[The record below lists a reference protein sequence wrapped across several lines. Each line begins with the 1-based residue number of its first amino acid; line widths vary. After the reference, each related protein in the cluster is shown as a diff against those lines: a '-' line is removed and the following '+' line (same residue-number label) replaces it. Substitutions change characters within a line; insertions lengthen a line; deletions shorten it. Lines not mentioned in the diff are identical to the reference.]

1 MNDKPDSPRSTGAG
15 GPANDPGETSV
26 HIPGGV
32 RTDFPDGSHLV
43 EGPDGDKFLVSE
55 SGSINGNV
63 PFIRR
68 VQIEDLSRVL
78 SHHIAHV
85 HDTTSHT
92 LHFVGGGVLSY
103 LHLRN
108 GSGMSIKGNNILF
121 RTLPDGVILV
131 CGTYRDDRGSAAQA
145 KE

>member
-1 MNDKPDSPRSTGAG
+1 MNEKTEPPRGDG
-15 GPANDPGETSV
+15 GSIRADVPRESSV
-26 HIPGGV
+26 SIPGGV

-68 VQIEDLSRVL
+68 VQIKDLSRVL

-103 LHLRN
+103 LHMRN

-131 CGTYRDDRGSAAQA
+131 CGTYRDDRGSAVQV

>member
-1 MNDKPDSPRSTGAG
+1 MNDKPDSSRNTGAG
-15 GPANDPGETSV
+15 SPPDFPEESVV
-26 HIPGGV
+26 HIPGAV

-55 SGSINGNV
+55 SGSINGNL

-78 SHHIAHV
+78 SHHVAHV

-108 GSGMSIKGNNILF
+108 GSGMTLKGNNILF
-121 RTLPDGVILV
+121 RTLPDGVIV
-131 CGTYRDDRGSAAQA
+131 VSGTFNHGPRQ
-145 KE
+145 

>member
-1 MNDKPDSPRSTGAG
+1 MTNAICREARMDARL
-15 GPANDPGETSV
+15 PANVPGETSV

-55 SGSINGNV
+55 SGSISGNV

-78 SHHIAHV
+78 SYHIAHV
-85 HDTTSHT
+85 HDMTSHT
-92 LHFVGGGVLSY
+92 LYFVGGGVLSY
-103 LHLRN
+103 LHWRHGN
-108 GSGMSIKGNNILF
+108 GMSIKGNNILF
-121 RTLPDGVILV
+121 RTLTDGVILV
-131 CGTYRDDRGSAAQA
+131 CGTYRDDRVSAGQV

>member
-1 MNDKPDSPRSTGAG
+1 MNDKTYLPQADGAPPSADVPGTSPVRIPRSL
-15 GPANDPGETSV
+15 
-26 HIPGGV
+26 

-55 SGSINGNV
+55 SGSITGNV

-103 LHLRN
+103 LHWRN
-108 GSGMSIKGNNILF
+108 GGGMSIKGNNILF
-121 RTLPDGVILV
+121 RTLPDGVIVV
-131 CGTYRDDRGSAAQA
+131 CGTFRDERGS
-145 KE
+145 EG

>member
-1 MNDKPDSPRSTGAG
+1 M
-15 GPANDPGETSV
+15 V

-63 PFIRR
+63 PFIRQ
-68 VQIEDLSRVL
+68 VQIEDLSLVL
-78 SHHIAHV
+78 SHHVAHV
-85 HDTTSHT
+85 HNTTSHT
-92 LHFVGGGVLSY
+92 LHFVRGGVLSY

-121 RTLPDGVILV
+121 RTLTGGVLV
-131 CGTYRDDRGSAAQA
+131 VRGTFRAVLKRCSA
-145 KE
+145 